1 MWHPFHVRKTAM
13 LFVAILAVSVGFAF
27 GAPANADITEISER
41 GAERVSRSRGFP
53 AFSERIESLNWSALA
68 GCEAGGRPKAIGGGG
83 LYHGM
88 YQFSVGTWRSVG
100 GKGLPSRASADE
112 QTYRA
117 KLLYQRSGAGPWP
130 TCGKK
135 LKPGKN

>member
-1 MWHPFHVRKTAM
+1 MGVRKLIALS
-13 LFVAILAVSVGFAF
+13 LFPLVVAVGFAF
-27 GAPANADITEISER
+27 GAPAHADVAEISDR
-41 GAERVSRSRGFP
+41 GSERVSRSRGFP

-83 LYHGM
+83 AYHGM
-88 YQFSVGTWRSVG
+88 YQFTVGTWKSVG
-100 GKGLPSRASADE
+100 GKGLPSKATAAE

-130 TCGKK
+130 NCGKK
-135 LKPGKN
+135 LKPGQR

>member
-1 MWHPFHVRKTAM
+1 MQKAIAC
-13 LFVAILAVSVGFAF
+13 LIAACVATTGVLVAV
-27 GAPANADITEISER
+27 PAQADVTEIADRGSEK
-41 GAERVSRSRGFP
+41 VSRSRGFP

-83 LYHGM
+83 RYHGM
-88 YQFSVGTWRSVG
+88 YQFTVSTWKSVG
-100 GKGLPSRASADE
+100 GKGLPSKASAAE

-130 TCGKK
+130 NCGKK
-135 LKPGKN
+135 LKPGNQ

>member
-1 MWHPFHVRKTAM
+1 MPVRKTLSCAIAG
-13 LFVAILAVSVGFAF
+13 FVTAAGVLLA
-27 GAPANADITEISER
+27 APAHADITEISDR
-41 GAERVSRSRGFP
+41 GSEKVSRSRGFP

-68 GCEAGGRPKAIGGGG
+68 GCEAGGRPKAVGGGG
-83 LYHGM
+83 RFHGM
-88 YQFSVGTWRSVG
+88 YQFTVGTWKSVG
-100 GKGLPSRASADE
+100 GKGLPSKASADE

-135 LKPGKN
+135 LKPGNQ